1 MTNRPLTFIVIPDSY
16 NCYCAIAFRLKL
28 SHVAVLND
36 FETLICLRTNDLSK
50 PKLGAKITF
59 PSQKNYVLL
68 LFETRSLP
76 LCLSLSADG
85 LETSEG
91 KTKLRNITQLK
102 KEVCFQK
109 TG

>member
-36 FETLICLRTNDLSK
+36 FEILICLKTNDLSK
-50 PKLGAKITF
+50 PKLGAEITF
-59 PSQKNYVLL
+59 PSQKKNVLL

-85 LETSEG
+85 LENQ
-91 KTKLRNITQLK
+91 RR
-102 KEVCFQK
+102 
-109 TG
+109 